1 VKISAHIKVLTATLA
16 AAALVAPVAQAA
28 ISQPVPADRIVAQ
41 SGNADV
47 GSTDAYGEL
56 YQVPNAGLGSTE
68 AYGELYQF
76 PNAGFG
82 STEAYGEL
90 YQFPNAGLDPVV
102 GTVPVAAP
110 GFDYGDAV
118 IGAAIAFCA
127 ALLAAAGVLALR
139 RSRRS
144 ATLA

>member
-1 VKISAHIKVLTATLA
+1 MKISTHIKVWTATLA

-28 ISQPVPADRIVAQ
+28 ISQPDPADRIVAQ

-47 GSTDAYGEL
+47 GST
-56 YQVPNAGLGSTE
+56 E

-76 PNAGFG
+76 PNAGLG

>member
-1 VKISAHIKVLTATLA
+1 MKISAHIKVLTATLA

-28 ISQPVPADRIVAQ
+28 ITQPVPADRIVAQ

-47 GSTDAYGEL
+47 GST
-56 YQVPNAGLGSTE
+56 E

-76 PNAGFG
+76 PNAGLG

-127 ALLAAAGVLALR
+127 ALLAAAGVLVLR

>member
-1 VKISAHIKVLTATLA
+1 MRISCSTSRCLTATLV
-16 AAALVAPVAQAA
+16 AAALVAPVAQAGLT
-28 ISQPVPADRIVAQ
+28 QPVPADRIVAQ

-47 GSTDAYGEL
+47 GSTEAYGEL
-56 YQVPNAGLGSTE
+56 YQFPNAGLGSTE

-76 PNAGFG
+76 PNAGLG

-90 YQFPNAGLDPVV
+90 YQFPNAGLDRVV
-102 GTVPVAAP
+102 GAVPVAAP

-127 ALLAAAGVLALR
+127 LLAAAGVLALR

>member
-1 VKISAHIKVLTATLA
+1 MDCHACCSGPRRPGGAGRKH
-16 AAALVAPVAQAA
+16 
-28 ISQPVPADRIVAQ
+28 PAGPRR
-41 SGNADV
+41 
-47 GSTDAYGEL
+47 
-56 YQVPNAGLGSTE
+56 PNRGPERQRRRWLDG

-76 PNAGFG
+76 PNAGLG

-127 ALLAAAGVLALR
+127 ALLAAAGVLVLR